1 MKTFNIVCPDEAI
14 RQRLEFKNND
24 LTKPKGALGRLED
37 IAIQLGMIQQ
47 TLTPRLKNPH
57 NILFAGDHGAA
68 EENISKS
75 PKEIT
80 WQVLYNFIEGGQ
92 GINFLC
98 RQHGFVL
105 DIVDVGV
112 DHDFEAEMPIIHRK
126 IAYGTKNYCREAA
139 MSENELEKALE
150 IGAERVKTAFK
161 KGCNIVSFGEMG
173 ITNTSASAIW
183 MSFFTGIDLKECVG
197 AGSGLDEKGIRHKYQ
212 VLKKAMESYPGD
224 CSAWDIIRYFGG
236 FEMVAAVGGMMQAAE
251 LKMVVLVDGFI
262 MTACMLAAS
271 KIYPDILHYAIFGHS
286 GEETGHRQML
296 AYLDAEPVLELGMH
310 LGEGSG
316 AVCAFPII
324 DSAARMFCEMKTF
337 HGADMTKYF
346 E

>member
-1 MKTFNIVCPDEAI
+1 MKTFNIVRPDEAI

-112 DHDFEAEMPIIHRK
+112 DHDFEARCLSYTEKLHTVRK
-126 IAYGTKNYCREAA
+126 TIAGKQRCR
-139 MSENELEKALE
+139 
-150 IGAERVKTAFK
+150 KTNWRK
-161 KGCNIVSFGEMG
+161 LSKSVP
-173 ITNTSASAIW
+173 
-183 MSFFTGIDLKECVG
+183 KE
-197 AGSGLDEKGIRHKYQ
+197 
-212 VLKKAMESYPGD
+212 
-224 CSAWDIIRYFGG
+224 
-236 FEMVAAVGGMMQAAE
+236 
-251 LKMVVLVDGFI
+251 
-262 MTACMLAAS
+262 
-271 KIYPDILHYAIFGHS
+271 
-286 GEETGHRQML
+286 
-296 AYLDAEPVLELGMH
+296 
-310 LGEGSG
+310 
-316 AVCAFPII
+316 
-324 DSAARMFCEMKTF
+324 
-337 HGADMTKYF
+337 
-346 E
+346 